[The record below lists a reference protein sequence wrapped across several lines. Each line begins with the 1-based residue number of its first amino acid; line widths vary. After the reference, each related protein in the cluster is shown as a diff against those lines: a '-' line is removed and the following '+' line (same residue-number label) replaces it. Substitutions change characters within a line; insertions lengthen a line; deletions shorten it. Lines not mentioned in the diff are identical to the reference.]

1 MTSNK
6 FAKDQMG
13 IFFTL
18 TRKAVGQQENII
30 SIILLVN
37 MKVYLCMCINF
48 AIFEVFQNKIYNFIK
63 STSTSSH

>member
-13 IFFTL
+13 IFFYANPESCWPA
-18 TRKAVGQQENII
+18 RKYNL

-37 MKVYLCMCINF
+37 MKVYLSAFCHF
-48 AIFEVFQNKIYNFIK
+48 
-63 STSTSSH
+63 

>member
-1 MTSNK
+1 MKSNK

-30 SIILLVN
+30 SIILLVGLN
-37 MKVYLCMCINF
+37 MKVYISVHF
-48 AIFEVFQNKIYNFIK
+48 AIFEVFQNKIYNLIK

>member
-30 SIILLVN
+30 SIILLIN
-37 MKVYLCMCINF
+37 MKVYLCAFCHF
-48 AIFEVFQNKIYNFIK
+48 
-63 STSTSSH
+63 